1 MKTKHHRRDTCRLC
15 DSKNVEL
22 VVDLAPVPLAEKYV
36 SEDQLNQ
43 PSELFPVDLFMCRD
57 CGHVQILD
65 VIDPEVLWSDYT
77 YHSGQTRGIVDH
89 FESVASKIVG
99 RYPPKPNSLVID
111 VGSND
116 GSLLRPFQSRGMRVL
131 GIDPAREIAMK
142 ATASGVE
149 TIPSLMQP
157 ELARKIRAER
167 GPASVITAFNVFAH
181 ADDMHGMAESIQHM
195 LSPDGVFFF
204 EVQYLLD
211 IVDRMLLGTIFHEH
225 ICHHSV
231 KPMMKFLNR
240 HGLELIDIER
250 VTIQKGSLI
259 GTVQRAGG
267 PHKISPSVAEMVALE
282 NERKLDQP
290 ETVRM
295 FSHRLKKLKRG
306 MQTLI
311 AQWKSNGKTIAGYG
325 AARSGPTLIANL
337 GLENAI
343 EFAVDDHP
351 QKVGKYTPGHHIKVL
366 PTEELYK
373 RMPDYTILLAW
384 IHAEKI
390 IANNRNY
397 LEQGGHF
404 VICCPEIEIVSASQR
419 QTYSAAA

>member
-1 MKTKHHRRDTCRLC
+1 M
-15 DSKNVEL
+15 
-22 VVDLAPVPLAEKYV
+22 VDLAPIPLAEKYV
-36 SEDQLNQ
+36 TEEQLGQ
-43 PSELFPVDLFMCRD
+43 PGELYPVDLYMCRD

-65 VIDPEVLWSDYT
+65 VIDPNVLWSDYT

-89 FESVASKIVG
+89 FEAVAAKVVG
-99 RYPPKPNSLVID
+99 QYPQKANNLVID

-116 GSLLRPFQSRGMRVL
+116 GSLLRPFQARGLRVL
-131 GIDPAREIAMK
+131 GIDPAREIALK

-149 TIPSLMQP
+149 TIPALMTP
-157 ELARKIRAER
+157 VLARTIRAER

-181 ADDMHGMAESIQHM
+181 ADDMHGMAESIEHM
-195 LSPDGVFFF
+195 LAPDGVFFF

-240 HGLELIDIER
+240 HGMELIDIER

-259 GTVQRAGG
+259 GAVQKKGG
-267 PHKISPSVAEMVALE
+267 PYPVSPSVQQMVALE
-282 NERKLDQP
+282 TERRLDQP
-290 ETVRM
+290 ETVRA
-295 FSHRLKKLKRG
+295 FSHRLKKLKRDT
-306 MQTLI
+306 QRLI
-311 AQWKSNGKTIAGYG
+311 AEWKSNGKTIAGYG

-337 GLENAI
+337 GLENVI
-343 EFAVDDHP
+343 EFTVDDHP

-366 PTEELYK
+366 PTSELTK

-390 IANNRNY
+390 IASSREY
-397 LEQGGHF
+397 LDKGGHF
-404 VICCPEIEIVSASQR
+404 VICCPEIEIVSANKR
-419 QTYSAAA
+419 QTLSAAA